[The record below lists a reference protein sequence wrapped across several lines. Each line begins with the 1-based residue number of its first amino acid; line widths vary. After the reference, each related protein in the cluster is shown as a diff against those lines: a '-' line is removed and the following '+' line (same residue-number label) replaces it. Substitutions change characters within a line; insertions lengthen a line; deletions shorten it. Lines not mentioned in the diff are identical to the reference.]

1 MTSYLTLVQV
11 YIAGGL
17 TFIPLVLLA
26 IFVHGYLTFPYVET
40 KETDS
45 RYARDDLRDAADDN
59 KNIISGASSI
69 AENLRKDR
77 DKDVAEGYYAVCR
90 EYVPGG
96 VNGKPPIR
104 TTPAGEVIAQESPSV
119 YQNMYRSI
127 FERRQGSTLDPSK
140 ADGVKSIKR
149 ARNIFYVVLRHG
161 HLMLYDDSEQVEVK
175 HVISLA
181 HHDISIFGGGH
192 EIPEGELWIK
202 RNAICLKRKA
212 STLDK
217 GSSSLPF
224 FFFSEDCSQ
233 KEDFYFA
240 LLRSQ
245 AKLNHEGPSLPLV
258 QDFDVKDI
266 VSLVQRLHSTEEHL
280 QTRWL
285 NALIG
290 RLFLALYKTK
300 FAENYIRA
308 KITKKISRVKKPAIL
323 SGIILRDIDMG
334 RAAPLI
340 TNPRLRDL
348 TVDGEFC
355 AEVHVSYEGGFRLE
369 IGATARIELG
379 QRFKAREV
387 TLVLAVVVK
396 KLEGKLLIRMKP
408 PPSNRIW
415 ISFETMPVFEF
426 NVEPI
431 VSSRHIT
438 YSLVLRAI
446 ESRIREVFAETLVSP
461 HWDDSPFYETLDQIF
476 RGGIWAQ
483 SSDSPGEETEIP
495 DDDVQDEAETHS
507 EEVSSLKNIDERTQ
521 SMPQL
526 SNLEPGGDKSGGHKA
541 TSSVTS
547 MDEKNS
553 SHTTQKISEK
563 PKVLRTS
570 SFAAAADPVVSTD
583 SVSGD
588 PGKESARKSP
598 PSKDAAS
605 YISEINN
612 RSQPSSLI
620 ATPIGRRAD
629 TLTNPDLTGSHSSTS
644 SIMDSIEENFGIS
657 QNSIA
662 SQDVRIRNE
671 IGKGSSQA
679 KASKDLNEAT
689 HHTKLQGLA
698 KTLTPSDKKQQ
709 AVLAAAVAAKN
720 WGWNTFNKKQRL
732 TAGVGIR
739 SERAGVPETPM
750 GRGRPLPPP
759 GVPLPGPEGKRASL
773 ISLGLPKRKPVPTSS
788 TSEQNKLNLQTTKPS
803 QPTREQRRAS
813 SLSETKITAA
823 QMLVVKAPSDSESG
837 SPSPTDDYGEFM
849 DNVTVDDEEAA
860 AMKESLFE
868 SDGFQ
873 HDIES
878 SRSPTRRRISSQMSS
893 SYEDEDSHGLDSWK
907 IAQEGEARQRNL
919 WMNVHEHEQ

>member
-1 MTSYLTLVQV
+1 MTSFLTLVQV

-26 IFVHGYLTFPYVET
+26 IFVHGYLTLPYVNT
-40 KETDS
+40 KEDGP
-45 RYARDDLRDAADDN
+45 RYARDDLRDSADDN

-69 AENLRKDR
+69 AENSRKDK

-181 HHDISIFGGGH
+181 HHDISVFGGGH

-217 GSSSLPF
+217 GSSTLPF
-224 FFFSEDCSQ
+224 FFFSEECSE

-245 AKLNHEGPSLPLV
+245 AKVNIEGPPLPLV

-266 VSLVQRLHSTEEHL
+266 ISLVQRLHSSEEHL

-290 RLFLALYKTK
+290 RLFLAVYKTK
-300 FAENYIRA
+300 NAENYIRA

-323 SGIILRDIDMG
+323 SGIVLRDIDMG
-334 RAAPLI
+334 HAAPLI
-340 TNPRLRDL
+340 TNPKLRDL
-348 TVDGEFC
+348 TVEGEYC

-415 ISFETMPVFEF
+415 ISFETMPVFEL

-438 YSLVLRAI
+438 YSLLLRVI
-446 ESRIREVFAETLVSP
+446 ESRIREVFAETLVQP
-461 HWDDSPFYETLDQIF
+461 HWDDSPFLETLNEIF

-483 SSDSPGEETEIP
+483 SNNSPAEETEIP
-495 DDDVQDEAETHS
+495 DDDAEDETETHS
-507 EEVSSLKNIDERTQ
+507 EDISVLKKIDERTQ
-521 SMPQL
+521 SMPHL
-526 SNLEPGGDKSGGHKA
+526 SMPESSVDKRRGHKA
-541 TSSVTS
+541 TTSLASVDDKTPS
-547 MDEKNS
+547 PVA
-553 SHTTQKISEK
+553 QRVSEK

-583 SVSGD
+583 SASGD
-588 PGKESARKSP
+588 PRKESTRQP
-598 PSKDAAS
+598 HPSKDAAS
-605 YISEINN
+605 YISEINS
-612 RSQPSSLI
+612 RSHPSSPI
-620 ATPIGRRAD
+620 TTPIGRRAD
-629 TLTNPDLTGSHSSTS
+629 TTTNTDLTGSHSSTS
-644 SIMDSIEENFGIS
+644 SIMDSIDDKFSIS
-657 QNSIA
+657 QNSIGSHDTSIRSETVKGA
-662 SQDVRIRNE
+662 SQPKSTKD
-671 IGKGSSQA
+671 SSEGT
-679 KASKDLNEAT
+679 SHN
-689 HHTKLQGLA
+689 KLQGLA

-720 WGWNTFNKKQRL
+720 WGWNTFNKKQKL
-732 TAGVGIR
+732 SASVATTNEGAGV
-739 SERAGVPETPM
+739 SETPM

-759 GVPLPGPEGKRASL
+759 GVPLPGPDGKRASL
-773 ISLGLPKRKPVPTSS
+773 ISLAIPKRKPITTSLTPRRNESNNYPTAPA
-788 TSEQNKLNLQTTKPS
+788 L
-803 QPTREQRRAS
+803 PTREHRRVS
-813 SLSETKITAA
+813 SVSEPKNAAA
-823 QMLVVKAPSDSESG
+823 QMLVVEAPSDSGSG
-837 SPSPTDDYGEFM
+837 SPVDDYGEFM
-849 DNVTVDDEEAA
+849 DNVTVDEEEVATNDLP
-860 AMKESLFE
+860 SN
-868 SDGFQ
+868 SDG
-873 HDIES
+873 HRHGSDLS
-878 SRSPTRRRISSQMSS
+878 KPPTRRTLSNQMSS
-893 SYEDEDSHGLDSWK
+893 SYGNEDSNGLDSWK
-907 IAQEGEARQRNL
+907 IAQEGEARQKNL
-919 WMNVHEHEQ
+919 WMNEHEHG